1 MGKNKLNSNKKLPPD
16 IQLKDNS
23 DSSEMKSETIDNLVS
38 QLSRLSKEYTD
49 IVNSAISKNLAVVN
63 SRIRVTEDI
72 FDQLLSSMSKGMQE
86 NVVLTKDLLKCKGLP
101 DLALLQRKMF
111 EIYCTNMMNSSIEV
125 ARNIRKFE

>member
-1 MGKNKLNSNKKLPPD
+1 MGKNKLNSNKKLPLGV
-16 IQLKDNS
+16 QLKDNS

-63 SRIRVTEDI
+63 NRIRITEDI
-72 FDQLLSSMSKGMQE
+72 FSQLLSSMSKGMQD
-86 NVVLTKDLLKCKGLP
+86 NVVLTKDLLKCNGLL

>member
-1 MGKNKLNSNKKLPPD
+1 MGKNKLNSNKKLPPGV
-16 IQLKDNS
+16 QLKDNS
-23 DSSEMKSETIDNLVS
+23 DSSEMKSETIDNLLS

-63 SRIRVTEDI
+63 NRIRITEDI
-72 FDQLLSSMSKGMQE
+72 FSQLLSSMSKGMQD
-86 NVVLTKDLLKCKGLP
+86 NVVLTKDLLKCNGLL

>member
-1 MGKNKLNSNKKLPPD
+1 MGKNKLNSNKKLPPGV
-16 IQLKDNS
+16 QLKDNS

-63 SRIRVTEDI
+63 NRIRITEDI
-72 FDQLLSSMSKGMQE
+72 FSQLLSSMSKGMQD
-86 NVVLTKDLLKCKGLP
+86 NVVLTKDLLKCNGLL

>member
-1 MGKNKLNSNKKLPPD
+1 MGKNKLNSNKKLPPGV
-16 IQLKDNS
+16 QLKDNS

-63 SRIRVTEDI
+63 NRIRITEDI
-72 FDQLLSSMSKGMQE
+72 FSQLLSSMSKGMQD
-86 NVVLTKDLLKCKGLP
+86 NVVLTKDLLKCNGLL

-111 EIYCTNMMNSSIEV
+111 EIYCTNMINSSIEV

>member
-72 FDQLLSSMSKGMQE
+72 FNQLLSSMSKGMQE

-101 DLALLQRKMF
+101 DLALLQQKMF

>member
-1 MGKNKLNSNKKLPPD
+1 
-16 IQLKDNS
+16 
-23 DSSEMKSETIDNLVS
+23 MKSATIDNLVS

-72 FDQLLSSMSKGMQE
+72 LNQLLSSMSKGMQE
-86 NVVLTKDLLKCKGLP
+86 NVVLTKDLLKCKGLL

-111 EIYCTNMMNSSIEV
+111 EIYYTNMMNSSIEV

>member
-1 MGKNKLNSNKKLPPD
+1 MGKNKLNSNKKLPLGV
-16 IQLKDNS
+16 QLKDNS

-63 SRIRVTEDI
+63 NRIRITEDI
-72 FDQLLSSMSKGMQE
+72 FSQLLSSMSKGMQD
-86 NVVLTKDLLKCKGLP
+86 NVVLTKDLLKCNGLL
-101 DLALLQRKMF
+101 DLALLQQKMF

>member
-1 MGKNKLNSNKKLPPD
+1 MGKNKLNSNKKLPPGV
-16 IQLKDNS
+16 QLKDNS

-63 SRIRVTEDI
+63 NRIRITEDI
-72 FDQLLSSMSKGMQE
+72 FSQLLSSMSKGMQD
-86 NVVLTKDLLKCKGLP
+86 NVVFTKDLLKCNGLL